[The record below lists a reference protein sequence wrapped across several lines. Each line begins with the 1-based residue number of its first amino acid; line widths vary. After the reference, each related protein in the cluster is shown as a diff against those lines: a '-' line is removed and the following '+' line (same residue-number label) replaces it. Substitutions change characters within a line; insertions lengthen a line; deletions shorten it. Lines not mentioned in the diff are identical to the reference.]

1 MNSEISNLIEK
12 ITNDK
17 YNDVKI
23 DKDMNVRVF
32 EKATNRDV
40 NINGFSKG
48 TIDQIYFSM
57 RLGINRTITENIYP
71 LILDDSFV
79 NYDKNRLKGVFK
91 ILANESKE
99 ENRQIIMFTCQ
110 DRERVILSDLNIS
123 HKYITI

>member
-1 MNSEISNLIEK
+1 
-12 ITNDK
+12 
-17 YNDVKI
+17 
-23 DKDMNVRVF
+23 MNVRVF

-79 NYDKNRLKGVFK
+79 NYDKERLQGVLE
-91 ILANESKE
+91 ILANESTE
-99 ENRQIIMFTCQ
+99 EERQIIMFTCQ
-110 DRERVILSDLNIS
+110 DREREILKELKID
-123 HKYITI
+123 HKYIVIE